1 MKMDVYVDIF
11 GVLVPLIGRR
21 LKIAL
26 GEGADISA
34 LVSHLRNQAREEVR
48 VRVQEI
54 LADQALTIL
63 VNGKNVNI
71 LNGAP
76 AHLEDGDLITLLPA
90 FAGG

>member
-26 GEGADISA
+26 GEGADVSA
-34 LVSHLRNQAREEVR
+34 LISHLRNQAREEVR

-76 AHLEDGDLITLLPA
+76 AYLEDGDLITLLPA